1 MKKQTGIW
9 LDYKEANF
17 IELLDGDLVRF
28 HKLDSGV
35 DTSKARG
42 GLPNLGKAGG
52 MMVGVSE
59 KTFENRRRNEERD
72 YFVEIIEQVR
82 DADEVVIF
90 GPGEAKDLL
99 LNAIKEN
106 LNQFNSD
113 LMAVLPADNMTEN
126 QKVAYVKTF
135 FEAS

>member
-17 IELLDGDLVRF
+17 IELLDGELKQFR
-28 HKLDSGV
+28 KIDSDV

-42 GLPNLGKAGG
+42 GMQNRGKAGG
-52 MMVGVSE
+52 IMAGVSE
-59 KTFENRRRNEERD
+59 KTFENRRRNEEKS
-72 YFVEIIEQVR
+72 YFSKIIENVR

-99 LNAIKEN
+99 VSAIKTDPN
-106 LNQFNSD
+106 HFNSD
-113 LMAVLPADNMTEN
+113 LKAVLTADSMTEN
-126 QKVAYVKTF
+126 QKVAYVKSF
-135 FEAS
+135 FEAN

>member
-17 IELLDGDLVRF
+17 IELLDGELKQFR
-28 HKLDSGV
+28 KIDSDV

-42 GLPNLGKAGG
+42 GLANRGKAGG
-52 MMVGVSE
+52 LMVGVSE
-59 KTFENRRRNEERD
+59 KTFENRRRNEEKN
-72 YFVEIIEQVR
+72 YFTEIIENVR

-99 LNAIKEN
+99 VNAIKTN
-106 LNQFNSD
+106 PNHFNSN
-113 LMAVLPADNMTEN
+113 LKAVMTADNMTEN
-126 QKVAYVKTF
+126 QKVAYVKNF
-135 FEAS
+135 FGAN